1 MTAEFFTALT
11 DFILA
16 AFCLVLTRA
25 FARGHGWTLRGP
37 LVLFAGF
44 ALAAL
49 AGGIWHGFFSARLDL
64 AQAIVWWFSMLFT
77 GVTAAG
83 LALIGLEL
91 LGATRVKLATL
102 AIAVLLAVYAVLSW
116 IDPRFLIS
124 LLGTVAG
131 TLLCIAG
138 LLRNARVAGSML
150 VLGGLGVSV
159 IAAIAQQRGV
169 ALDPARFDHN
179 ATYHLLLLPALWL
192 IYTGLRRLSAER
204 SSTSAPHQ
212 AIP

>member
-16 AFCLVLTRA
+16 ALCLVLTRA

-91 LGATRVKLATL
+91 LGATRVRPIVVAS
-102 AIAVLLAVYAVLSW
+102 LLVIYAVLSW
-116 IDPRFLIS
+116 FDPRFLIS
-124 LLGTVAG
+124 LIATALG
-131 TLLCIAG
+131 TLLCVAG
-138 LLRNARVAGSML
+138 LLSKARAPGSML
-150 VLGGLGVSV
+150 VLGGLAVSIV
-159 IAAIAQQRGV
+159 AAIAQQRGV
-169 ALDPARFDHN
+169 ALDPQRFDHN
-179 ATYHLLLLPALWL
+179 ATYHVLLLPSLWL
-192 IYTGLRRLSAER
+192 IYAGLRRLSSRA
-204 SSTSAPHQ
+204 APLLHQ
-212 AIP
+212 AMP